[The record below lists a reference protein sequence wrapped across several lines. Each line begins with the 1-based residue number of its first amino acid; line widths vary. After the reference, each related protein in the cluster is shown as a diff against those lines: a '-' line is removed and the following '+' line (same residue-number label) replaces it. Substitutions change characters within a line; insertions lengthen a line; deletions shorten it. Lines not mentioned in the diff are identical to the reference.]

1 MKTNKKILAFFRTIM
16 PVAFFVFVVFLGIL
30 SMKRDNNHDI
40 VLSDLKKSV
49 KDVQLAITAK
59 DQPYIP
65 DSIYFFNGVIPLH
78 IYGAWEDIDFWVR
91 YYTAP
96 KNRWRTLSYLEIKE
110 RYFPYLD
117 SILVKQEVSRDAKY
131 IALAESELNPVVVSS
146 AKAKGGWQFIQSTG
160 KRNKLIINGNIDER
174 LHFEEATIAACSELK
189 SLQKEFNQFGLFDA
203 QMFAL
208 AGYNAGSGTV
218 WKAIKKDGERSYFLL
233 SSLPKETE
241 QYIPRIIALKLIL
254 ENSERYGFVKRATF
268 GGPSIRLIDYSTK
281 RFESWEQLAKK
292 FGISTKE
299 IQRAN
304 AHILSKEGIPKGM
317 YTLRI
322 PERKN

>member
-1 MKTNKKILAFFRTIM
+1 METNKKIFVFFRAII
-16 PVAFFVFVVFLGIL
+16 PVTLFVFVVLLEIL
-30 SMKRDNNHDI
+30 SMKRDNNYDI
-40 VLSDLKKSV
+40 LLDSLQRNM
-49 KDVQLAITAK
+49 KDVQLAIVTR
-59 DQPYIP
+59 DQSYIP
-65 DSIYFFNGVIPLH
+65 DSIRFFDGIVPLH
-78 IYGAWEDIDFWVR
+78 IYGVWEDIDFWVH

-96 KNRWRTLSYLEIKE
+96 KNRWRTLSYLESKE
-110 RYFPYLD
+110 RYFPRLD
-117 SILVKQEVSRDAKY
+117 SVLVEQKVSRDAKY
-131 IALAESELNPVVVSS
+131 VALAESELNPVVVSS

-160 KRNKLIINGNIDER
+160 KRNKLIINSNIDGR
-174 LHFEEATIAACSELK
+174 LHFEESTIAACNELK

-218 WKAIKKDGERSYFLL
+218 WKAIKKDRERSYFLL

-254 ENSERYGFVKRATF
+254 ENSERYGFIKGVTF
-268 GGPSIRLIDYSTK
+268 GGPSIQLVEYSTK
-281 RFESWEQLAKK
+281 RFESWEQLAKR
-292 FGISTKE
+292 FDISAKE
-299 IQRAN
+299 MRRAN
-304 AHILSKEGIPKGM
+304 AHILNKEGISKGN